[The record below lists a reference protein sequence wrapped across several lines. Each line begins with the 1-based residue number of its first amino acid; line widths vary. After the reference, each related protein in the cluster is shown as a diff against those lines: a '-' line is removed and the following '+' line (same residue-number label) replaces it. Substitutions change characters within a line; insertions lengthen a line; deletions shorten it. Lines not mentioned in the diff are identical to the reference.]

1 MSYLTSINILVFID
15 SLTSRH
21 LVVKTTNLRTLI
33 RMVAGVWFHYLLIY
47 RGVTVYMSIQ
57 AKPLHTTAKLLE
69 SGGLGVS
76 RNYPLNI
83 WIQ

>member
-1 MSYLTSINILVFID
+1 
-15 SLTSRH
+15 
-21 LVVKTTNLRTLI
+21 
-33 RMVAGVWFHYLLIY
+33 
-47 RGVTVYMSIQ
+47 MSIQ
-57 AKPLHTTAKLLE
+57 AKPLHITGKLLE

>member
-1 MSYLTSINILVFID
+1 
-15 SLTSRH
+15 
-21 LVVKTTNLRTLI
+21 
-33 RMVAGVWFHYLLIY
+33 
-47 RGVTVYMSIQ
+47 MSIQ